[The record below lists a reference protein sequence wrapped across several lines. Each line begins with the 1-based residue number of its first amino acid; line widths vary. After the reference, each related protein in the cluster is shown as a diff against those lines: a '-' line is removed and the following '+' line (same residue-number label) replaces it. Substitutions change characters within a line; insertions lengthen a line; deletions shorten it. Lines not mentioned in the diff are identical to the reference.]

1 MKSKKIVT
9 TLVVVTVM
17 FCSTLFAAEA
27 KKDAKKQDETASE
40 QLEFNMSPAIGLSA
54 TVFPEERLNATWSTA
69 QFDLGLNATMIGVPM
84 VNVQTHKWE
93 VFGKKTTLMINAE
106 IGMGGK
112 LTLKTEAGSASAK
125 PEKTVSFLM
134 NALVG
139 YTFEPLKNLYLIPAI
154 GCGFGYYNIG
164 TAGTGITTGVGTD
177 FSVPLYLSAKYFF
190 TDLVGIEA
198 TAINSFLFLTTT
210 RDSNFINTFV
220 LKVGPVF
227 RFNVKM

>member
-9 TLVVVTVM
+9 ALVVVTVM
-17 FCSTLFAAEA
+17 YCNTLFAAEA
-27 KKDAKKQDETASE
+27 KKAVKKKDTAASD

-54 TVFPEERLNATWSTA
+54 TVYSEKRINGTWSIA
-69 QFDLGLNATMIGVPM
+69 QFDLGLNATMIGIPWP
-84 VNVQTHKWE
+84 TASG
-93 VFGKKTTLMINAE
+93 FGVRGKRTTLMINAE

-125 PEKTVSFLM
+125 PEKAVSFLM

-139 YTFEPLKNLYLIPAI
+139 YTFEPFKNVYLIPAI

-164 TAGTGITTGVGTD
+164 TGGTGIRTGIGTD

-190 TDLVGIEA
+190 TDLIGIEA
-198 TAINSFLFLTTT
+198 TVFNSFAFMY
-210 RDSNFINTFV
+210 DFKNTFV
-220 LKVGPVF
+220 FKVGPVF
-227 RFNVKM
+227 RFGAKV

>member
-9 TLVVVTVM
+9 VLVVIVVM
-17 FCSTLFAAEA
+17 CCSTLFAAEA
-27 KKDAKKQDETASE
+27 KEDAKKQDKAASD
-40 QLEFNMSPAIGLSA
+40 QLEFNMSPAIGFSAAVYPEKKINGTLSI
-54 TVFPEERLNATWSTA
+54 A
-69 QFDLGLNATMIGVPM
+69 QFDLGLNATMIGIPWP
-84 VNVQTHKWE
+84 TASG
-93 VFGKKTTLMINAE
+93 FGVRGKRTTLMLDAE

-125 PEKTVSFLM
+125 PKKAVSFLI

-139 YTFEPLKNLYLIPAI
+139 YTFEPFKDGYLVPAI
-154 GCGFGYYNIG
+154 GLGSGVYRIEAGYEGIYE
-164 TAGTGITTGVGTD
+164 AGI
-177 FSVPLYLSAKYFF
+177 SIPLYLSVKYFF

>member
-9 TLVVVTVM
+9 VLVAIVVM
-17 FCSTLFAAEA
+17 CCSTLFAAEA
-27 KKDAKKQDETASE
+27 KEDAKKQDKAASD
-40 QLEFNMSPAIGLSA
+40 QLEFNMSPAIGFSAAVYPEKKINGTLSI
-54 TVFPEERLNATWSTA
+54 A
-69 QFDLGLNATMIGVPM
+69 QFDLGLNATMIGIPWPTASGV
-84 VNVQTHKWE
+84 VGVR
-93 VFGKKTTLMINAE
+93 GKRTTLMLNAE

-125 PEKTVSFLM
+125 PKKAVSFLI

-139 YTFEPLKNLYLIPAI
+139 YTFEPFKDGYLVPAI
-154 GCGFGYYNIG
+154 GFGSG
-164 TAGTGITTGVGTD
+164 LCRFEAGYDGVYEGGI
-177 FSVPLYLSAKYFF
+177 SIPLYLSVKYFF

-198 TAINSFLFLTTT
+198 TAINSFLFLISR

>member
-9 TLVVVTVM
+9 VLVAIVVM
-17 FCSTLFAAEA
+17 CCSTLFAAEA
-27 KKDAKKQDETASE
+27 KEDAKKQDKAASD

-54 TVFPEERLNATWSTA
+54 TVYSEKRINGTRINGTWSIA
-69 QFDLGLNATMIGVPM
+69 QFDLGLNATMIGIPWP
-84 VNVQTHKWE
+84 TTSG
-93 VFGKKTTLMINAE
+93 FGVRGKRTTLMINAE

-112 LTLKTEAGSASAK
+112 LTLKTEACSASIK
-125 PEKTVSFLM
+125 PEKAVSFLI

-139 YTFEPLKNLYLIPAI
+139 YTFEPFKDGYLVPAI
-154 GCGFGYYNIG
+154 GLGSGVYRIEAGYEGIYE
-164 TAGTGITTGVGTD
+164 AGI
-177 FSVPLYLSAKYFF
+177 SIPLYLSVKYFF

>member
-9 TLVVVTVM
+9 VLVAIVVM
-17 FCSTLFAAEA
+17 CCSTLFAAEA
-27 KKDAKKQDETASE
+27 KEDAKKQDKAASD
-40 QLEFNMSPAIGLSA
+40 QLEFNMSPAIGFSAAVYPEKKINGTLSI
-54 TVFPEERLNATWSTA
+54 A
-69 QFDLGLNATMIGVPM
+69 QFDLGLNATMIGIPWPTASGV
-84 VNVQTHKWE
+84 VGVR
-93 VFGKKTTLMINAE
+93 GKRTTLMLNAE

-125 PEKTVSFLM
+125 PKKAVSFLI

-139 YTFEPLKNLYLIPAI
+139 YTFEPFKDGYLVPAI
-154 GCGFGYYNIG
+154 GFGSGVYRID
-164 TAGTGITTGVGTD
+164 AGYEGIYETGI
-177 FSVPLYLSAKYFF
+177 SIPLYLSIKYFF

-198 TAINSFLFLTTT
+198 TAINSFLFPFAAG
-210 RDSNFINTFV
+210 DSNFINTFV

>member
-9 TLVVVTVM
+9 VLVVIVVM
-17 FCSTLFAAEA
+17 CCSTLFAAEA
-27 KKDAKKQDETASE
+27 KEDAKKQDKAASD
-40 QLEFNMSPAIGLSA
+40 QLEFNMSPAIGFSAAVYPEKKINGTLSI
-54 TVFPEERLNATWSTA
+54 A
-69 QFDLGLNATMIGVPM
+69 QFDLGLNATMIGIPWP
-84 VNVQTHKWE
+84 TASG
-93 VFGKKTTLMINAE
+93 FGVRGKRTTLMLDAE

-125 PEKTVSFLM
+125 PEKAVSFLI

-139 YTFEPLKNLYLIPAI
+139 YTFEPFKDGYLVPAI
-154 GCGFGYYNIG
+154 GLGSGVYRIEAGYEEIYEAVIS
-164 TAGTGITTGVGTD
+164 I
-177 FSVPLYLSAKYFF
+177 PLYLSVKYFF

>member
-9 TLVVVTVM
+9 VLVVIVVM
-17 FCSTLFAAEA
+17 CCSTLFAAEA
-27 KKDAKKQDETASE
+27 KEDAKKQDKAASD
-40 QLEFNMSPAIGLSA
+40 QLEFNMSPAIGFSAAVYPEKKINGTLSI
-54 TVFPEERLNATWSTA
+54 A
-69 QFDLGLNATMIGVPM
+69 QFDLGLNATMIGIPWP
-84 VNVQTHKWE
+84 TASG
-93 VFGKKTTLMINAE
+93 FGVRGKRTTLMLNAE

-125 PEKTVSFLM
+125 PEKAVSFLI

-139 YTFEPLKNLYLIPAI
+139 YTFEPFKDGYLVPAI
-154 GCGFGYYNIG
+154 GFGGGFCRFLAGYE
-164 TAGTGITTGVGTD
+164 GIYEGGI
-177 FSVPLYLSAKYFF
+177 SIPLYLSVKYFF

-198 TAINSFLFLTTT
+198 TAINSFLFLAAAG
-210 RDSNFINTFV
+210 DSNFINTCV

>member
-9 TLVVVTVM
+9 VLVVIVVM
-17 FCSTLFAAEA
+17 CCSTLFAAEA
-27 KKDAKKQDETASE
+27 KEDAKKQDKAASD
-40 QLEFNMSPAIGLSA
+40 QLEFNMSPAIGFSAAVYPKKEINGTLSI
-54 TVFPEERLNATWSTA
+54 A
-69 QFDLGLNATMIGVPM
+69 QFDLGLNATMIGIPWPTASGVIG
-84 VNVQTHKWE
+84 VR
-93 VFGKKTTLMINAE
+93 GKRTTLMLNAE

-125 PEKTVSFLM
+125 PKKAVSFLI

-139 YTFEPLKNLYLIPAI
+139 YTFEPFKDGYLVPAI
-154 GCGFGYYNIG
+154 GFGSGVYRID
-164 TAGTGITTGVGTD
+164 AGYEGIYEAGI
-177 FSVPLYLSAKYFF
+177 SIPLYLSVKYFF

-198 TAINSFLFLTTT
+198 TAINSFLFLTAAG
-210 RDSNFINTFV
+210 DSNFINTFV

>member
-9 TLVVVTVM
+9 ALVVVTVM
-17 FCSTLFAAEA
+17 YCNTLFAAEA
-27 KKDAKKQDETASE
+27 KKAVKKKDTAASD
-40 QLEFNMSPAIGLSA
+40 QLEFNMSPTIGLSA
-54 TVFPEERLNATWSTA
+54 TVCPEKVINATWSTA

-125 PEKTVSFLM
+125 PEKAVSFLM

-139 YTFEPLKNLYLIPAI
+139 YTFEPFKNVYLIPAI

-164 TAGTGITTGVGTD
+164 TGGTGIRTGIGTD

-190 TDLVGIEA
+190 TDLIGIEA
-198 TAINSFLFLTTT
+198 TVFNSLAFMYDFK
-210 RDSNFINTFV
+210 NTFV
-220 LKVGPVF
+220 FKVGPVF
-227 RFNVKM
+227 RFGAKV